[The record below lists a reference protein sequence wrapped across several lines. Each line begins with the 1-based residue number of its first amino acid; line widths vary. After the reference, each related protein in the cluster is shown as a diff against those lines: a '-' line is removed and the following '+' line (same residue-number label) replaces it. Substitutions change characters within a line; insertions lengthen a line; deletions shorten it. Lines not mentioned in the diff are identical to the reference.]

1 MCPGSRALGERGGYL
16 RHAARQ
22 EADDHHRPAGAP
34 AGVSGERNTDGL
46 YSPLKRSADSCTENS
61 RIFIESVLFLNI
73 RTRYIHSEVTEYSLG
88 CCGTTAHV
96 KMLYKSF
103 QPDLWHLTRLKLHIS

>member
-34 AGVSGERNTDGL
+34 AGVSGEKNTDGL
-46 YSPLKRSADSCTENS
+46 YSITFYF
-61 RIFIESVLFLNI
+61 IFNYQNN
-73 RTRYIHSEVTEYSLG
+73 YIHSQVTEYSLG
-88 CCGTTAHV
+88 CCGITAYV

-103 QPDLWHLTRLKLHIS
+103 QPVLWHLARLKLRIF